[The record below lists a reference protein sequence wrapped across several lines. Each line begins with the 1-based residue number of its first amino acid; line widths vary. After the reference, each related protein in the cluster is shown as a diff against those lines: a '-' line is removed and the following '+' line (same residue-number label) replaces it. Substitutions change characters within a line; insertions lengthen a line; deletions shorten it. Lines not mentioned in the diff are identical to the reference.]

1 MPNKRMMII
10 GGSALAVL
18 VFGVGGFFIYRSAG
32 AKAFAAGMAAY
43 QSADCSLADE
53 QLSRVAGFYK
63 LASGQNAQTAQA
75 AREECAFLLF
85 GQEAEASGDYL
96 AAISSYDAYL
106 DAYPGSPI
114 SQAAIDLAFGAYLQW
129 AADLRQA
136 DDYAQA

>member
-1 MPNKRMMII
+1 MRGNCP
-10 GGSALAVL
+10 
-18 VFGVGGFFIYRSAG
+18 FVGHCFWPKMETPSDFRRSLLIYRSAG

-96 AAISSYDAYL
+96 AAISSYD
-106 DAYPGSPI
+106 
-114 SQAAIDLAFGAYLQW
+114 
-129 AADLRQA
+129 
-136 DDYAQA
+136 